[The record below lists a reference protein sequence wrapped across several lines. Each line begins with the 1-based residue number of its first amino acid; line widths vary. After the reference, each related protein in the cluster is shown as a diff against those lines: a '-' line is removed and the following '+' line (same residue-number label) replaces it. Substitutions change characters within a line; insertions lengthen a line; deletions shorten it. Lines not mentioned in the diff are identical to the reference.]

1 MGSLLRDWHGGLVM
15 MPATRSRAFCGFE
28 RLIVGGDMTSIDL
41 AMKSVWQAHGKGALS
56 DTEAQALSDLAQ
68 SRRTR
73 RSPHAPDSVGAA
85 LIKRFQP
92 RRLQRSPDREA
103 SLRRRRELA
112 SMSPMPRHLANHFT
126 EGQRSA
132 LAVIAGEV
140 KHHGRC
146 DLPLDKIA
154 ALAGVC
160 RTTARNA
167 INEAKRLGLVRVI
180 SRPRPGQKNLT
191 NVVEIV
197 SPEWRTWLKRGPT
210 AHRPTGCKTLSA
222 SKILRPTMST
232 ERKIAFERRAEG
244 GPFAP
249 AKDHLN
255 PARTCNDRD
264 R

>member
-1 MGSLLRDWHGGLVM
+1 
-15 MPATRSRAFCGFE
+15 MPR
-28 RLIVGGDMTSIDL
+28 
-41 AMKSVWQAHGKGALS
+41 Q
-56 DTEAQALSDLAQ
+56 
-68 SRRTR
+68 
-73 RSPHAPDSVGAA
+73 
-85 LIKRFQP
+85 
-92 RRLQRSPDREA
+92 
-103 SLRRRRELA
+103 LA
-112 SMSPMPRHLANHFT
+112 SHFT
-126 EGQRSA
+126 EGQCSA

-191 NVVEIV
+191 NVVDIA
-197 SPEWRTWLKRGPT
+197 SPEWRAWLKRGPT
-210 AHRPTGCKTLSA
+210 AHRPTGCKALSA

-244 GPFAP
+244 APFAP
-249 AKDHLN
+249 SKGHLN
-255 PARTCNDRD
+255 RGRASNDRD
-264 R
+264 L